1 MTYAMA
7 MGMLPLVAM
16 FMVGGGCTTDPD
28 LGVDA
33 GVAQSE
39 RCTLKVNACIN
50 SCYKADMGLACR
62 MCCRR
67 NGSQCDADA
76 GYSFYSCL
84 ED

>member
-1 MTYAMA
+1 MRYGLA
-7 MGMLPLVAM
+7 MGMLALVAM
-16 FMVGGGCTTDPD
+16 LMIGGCTTDPD

-50 SCYKADMGLACR
+50 NCYKADMGLGCR
-62 MCCRR
+62 MCCRS

-76 GYSFYSCL
+76 GYSFNSCL
-84 ED
+84 GD